1 MVPFTLFIVQNRQP
15 RRIRLLTDSFPDRPS
30 FDTAVSHALLRR
42 ASAGLGTETL
52 RLHRPGPIVAF
63 GRQDAAAPG
72 YRAAV
77 RAARRG
83 GFEAVERLAGG
94 RAAVFHRQTI
104 AFSWC
109 IPTPTPRET
118 ITQRFEELDEVMA
131 GGLRRLGVDAR
142 IGEIA
147 GEYCPGR
154 YSINARGEK
163 KIMGV
168 GQRLLRRA
176 AHVGGVVVVSG
187 ADQLRDILVPVYRAL
202 QLDWRP
208 ETVGS
213 IEEEVGPVS
222 YETAVH
228 ALLDEL
234 SHHHELVEGELGPA
248 ELALAEELAR
258 QHLAPS
264 SE

>member
-1 MVPFTLFIVQNRQP
+1 MQHLRR
-15 RRIRLLTDSFPDRPS
+15 RRIRLLTESFPDRPS

-42 ASAGLGTETL
+42 ASAGLGHETL

-63 GRQDAAAPG
+63 GRQDVAAPG
-72 YRAAV
+72 YRSAV
-77 RAARRG
+77 QAARQG

-118 ITQRFEELDEVMA
+118 ITQRFGELDDVVT

-154 YSINARGEK
+154 YSVNARGEK

-168 GQRLLRRA
+168 GQRLLRQA

-187 ADQLRDILVPVYRAL
+187 ADQVRGILVPVYRAL
-202 QLDWRP
+202 HLDWRP

-222 YETAVH
+222 YETVVQ

-234 SHHHELVEGELGPA
+234 SDRHELVEGELGT
-248 ELALAEELAR
+248 EDLALAEELAP
-258 QHLAPS
+258 QHLAP
-264 SE
+264 

>member
-1 MVPFTLFIVQNRQP
+1 VEHLRP
-15 RRIRLLTDSFPDRPS
+15 RRIRLLTESFPDRPS

-42 ASAGLGTETL
+42 ASAGLGSETL
-52 RLHRPGPIVAF
+52 RFHRPGPIVAF
-63 GRQDAAAPG
+63 GRQDVAAPG
-72 YRAAV
+72 YRSAV
-77 RAARRG
+77 QAARRG

-94 RAAVFHRQTI
+94 RAAVFHQRTI

-118 ITQRFEELDEVMA
+118 ITQRFGELDDVVA
-131 GGLRRLGVDAR
+131 GGLRRLGVDAH

-154 YSINARGEK
+154 YSVNARGEK

-176 AHVGGVVVVSG
+176 AHVGGVVVVAG
-187 ADQLRDILVPVYRAL
+187 ADQVRDILVPVYRAL

-208 ETVGS
+208 QTVGS

-222 YETAVH
+222 YETAVQ

-234 SHHHELVEGELGPA
+234 SHRHELVEGELGP
-248 ELALAEELAR
+248 EDLALAEELAP
-258 QHLAPS
+258 QHLAP
-264 SE
+264 